1 MKFLR
6 LSSMSVRQIIILHCN
21 DEVDELL
28 ASGNF
33 TVLGAPHTR
42 LDQMRVLEN
51 DCLVS
56 LTEHINVYM
65 CAWGEGGKGDRMF
78 DGPHCLIPLTLSL
91 LWHC

>member
-6 LSSMSVRQIIILHCN
+6 LFSMSVRQIIVLHCN

-33 TVLGAPHTR
+33 TVLGAPHTK

-65 CAWGEGGKGDRMF
+65 CAWGEGGGRR
-78 DGPHCLIPLTLSL
+78 GGGGVACLMVHTVQSL
-91 LWHC
+91 